1 MKTPSFKATLL
12 GKPPVVITWKK
23 GQGFSGE
30 LADPLNARFEDS
42 LQQTF
47 RPAGDIAE
55 EILLSTLP
63 EAVISERVSEE
74 VREMQE
80 DAES

>member
-1 MKTPSFKATLL
+1 MKTPSFKATLP
-12 GKPPVVITWKK
+12 GEPPVVITWKK
-23 GQGFSGE
+23 DQGFSGE
-30 LADPLNARFEDS
+30 LAELLNARVEDS
-42 LQQTF
+42 LQRTF

-74 VREMQE
+74 VSEVPQ